1 MKPFNWKLTSLM
13 LTGIGIST
21 LGDFIYLIAINLL
34 VYEMTQSAAAV
45 AGLWIVGPII
55 SVLTNSWSGGIID
68 RSNKKKI
75 MIYTDII
82 RTILVGLIP
91 FMTNVWG
98 IYILLCLISV
108 AKSFFSPASVT
119 YIATLVPV
127 EKRKKYNSISG
138 LVTSGAFIVGPAIA
152 GGLFLIGS
160 IDIAIF
166 LNAFS
171 FLISALIIFLLP
183 DVNLEKAPTSTISKY
198 ATLKA
203 DWNEVISFSK
213 KESYVMAVYSC
224 FLAFGLFSL
233 AMDSQEVVFVQK
245 VVGLTEAD
253 YSFLVSITGIGFAV
267 GAFITAL
274 LSKHLS
280 LKTLMGMGMFL
291 VSVGY
296 LIYSLSNSFL
306 TIVIGFVILG
316 LFNAFMNTGFSTFY
330 QNNIPLHLMG
340 RMTSVISVAQNGL
353 QIIFL
358 LLIGLLGD
366 LFPLRYIIAVL
377 ASVNVLFS
385 AFVIYLVAKPGK
397 QIVFSEKTNESISS

>member
-1 MKPFNWKLTSLM
+1 MKLFNWKLASLM

-34 VYEMTQSAAAV
+34 VYQMTHSAAAV

-55 SVLTNSWSGGIID
+55 SVLTNSWSGGFID

-75 MIYTDII
+75 MITTDII
-82 RTILVGLIP
+82 RTILVALIP

-98 IYILLCLISV
+98 IYSLLCLISV
-108 AKSFFSPASVT
+108 AKSFFSPASTT

-152 GGLFLIGS
+152 GGLFLMGS
-160 IDIAIF
+160 IEFAIF
-166 LNAFS
+166 ANAAS
-171 FLISALIIFLLP
+171 FLISAMIILLLP
-183 DVNLEKAPTSTISKY
+183 NVNPESHENSNKSRY
-198 ATLKA
+198 ATLKD
-203 DWNEVISFSK
+203 DWKEVISFGR
-213 KESYVMAVYSC
+213 KEYFVMAVYSC
-224 FLAFGLFSL
+224 FLTFGLFSL
-233 AMDSQEVVFVQK
+233 AMDSQEVVFVQQ

-253 YSFLVSITGIGFAV
+253 YSFLVSITGVGFAV
-267 GAFITAL
+267 GAFITAF

-280 LKTLMGMGMFL
+280 LRTLMGLGMLL
-291 VSVGY
+291 VSIGY

-306 TIVIGFVILG
+306 TIVVGFTILG

-340 RMTSVISVAQNGL
+340 RVSSVVSVAQSGL
-353 QIIFL
+353 QIFL
-358 LLIGLLGD
+358 LLLVGFLGD
-366 LFPLRYIIAVL
+366 VFPLRYTIVL
-377 ASVNVLFS
+377 LAALNVLFS
-385 AFVIYLVAKPGK
+385 LFVLYLVARPGK
-397 QIVFSEKTNESISS
+397 QICFSETTKESITG